1 MIVLVG
7 TIHLYL
13 SALRWKEL
21 SANEKLRIF
30 DVARLPGKPER
41 LLAVVASD
49 RSLQHTVSIDVET
62 ERYHDL
68 GRDLSW
74 FAASRSDPMTIF
86 AGNSGLLSF
95 QAQRAPNGLFPIPPS
110 IVLVSP
116 EGNGLE
122 QIIATRAFNCRWSA
136 DARFVV
142 YVEARH
148 DDPGSRNGKTAGSE
162 RSTLLAVVNRSGKVL
177 SRLPI
182 SSRANRFHLSPS
194 GRVLAV
200 APLAGEEKAKHDAES
215 PTYILLDL
223 ATQTQ
228 TRFQLP
234 GTVMSFAPDLK
245 RAACLR
251 TQIREGRQ
259 FQSVVVVDL
268 ETKAEQQLFSE
279 QEIPSVMVD
288 DKVAAQVGRAVATS
302 PSLWVD
308 SFSDSPRWLQLPT
321 LMFNAKFDR
330 AVTVLRELQ
339 GDMFAYSIVVVD
351 VASGQKRVL
360 VPPSEL
366 PKHSVTTGLGS
377 YSLLLFFGFL
387 PNDSQLAYKLGNT
400 LYLLDTSSGER
411 TVLAKTSPEA
421 GGEYSG
427 EFHFSPSRQQVVYQ
441 TYTRVAPGQGSSKL
455 ERCSA
460 EQSQIL
466 HFSKSDI
473 SQASWLDEE
482 QITFVENDRL
492 FVIRADGTGLR
503 QMFPPRH

>member
-1 MIVLVG
+1 
-7 TIHLYL
+7 
-13 SALRWKEL
+13 
-21 SANEKLRIF
+21 
-30 DVARLPGKPER
+30 
-41 LLAVVASD
+41 
-49 RSLQHTVSIDVET
+49 
-62 ERYHDL
+62 
-68 GRDLSW
+68 
-74 FAASRSDPMTIF
+74 
-86 AGNSGLLSF
+86 
-95 QAQRAPNGLFPIPPS
+95 
-110 IVLVSP
+110 
-116 EGNGLE
+116 
-122 QIIATRAFNCRWSA
+122 
-136 DARFVV
+136 
-142 YVEARH
+142 
-148 DDPGSRNGKTAGSE
+148 
-162 RSTLLAVVNRSGKVL
+162 
-177 SRLPI
+177 
-182 SSRANRFHLSPS
+182 
-194 GRVLAV
+194 
-200 APLAGEEKAKHDAES
+200 
-215 PTYILLDL
+215 
-223 ATQTQ
+223 
-228 TRFQLP
+228 
-234 GTVMSFAPDLK
+234 
-245 RAACLR
+245 
-251 TQIREGRQ
+251 
-259 FQSVVVVDL
+259 
-268 ETKAEQQLFSE
+268 
-279 QEIPSVMVD
+279 
-288 DKVAAQVGRAVATS
+288 
-302 PSLWVD
+302 
-308 SFSDSPRWLQLPT
+308 
-321 LMFNAKFDR
+321 
-330 AVTVLRELQ
+330 
-339 GDMFAYSIVVVD
+339 MFAYSIVVVD